1 MVNFFSFKRK
11 EQVGRSRKK
20 SKHVIFASYG
30 SVAGHS
36 LEPENSYSSS
46 ESQVDNNE
54 KPGKGKKGKRE
65 QVPESCQ

>member
-1 MVNFFSFKRK
+1 MPV
-11 EQVGRSRKK
+11 K
-20 SKHVIFASYG
+20 SKVDFNGGPYN
-30 SVAGHS
+30 V

-54 KPGKGKKGKRE
+54 KPGKSKKGNRE